1 MSCLQSTCGISL
13 HDHVPIVDIL
23 NRCNTCSVEFQLQS
37 KILRWLGHVFRMS
50 DDRAPGKLSFGEVQA
65 FAHLVAL
72 GLVLMMLWY
81 MTVKT
86 VVSVGHLSVKPCRN
100 AQDKLLSG
108 DKTCT
113 YQAHLLT
120 ACDKHVTEGLR
131 FVITW
136 HLCKSSSGCPYSV

>member
-1 MSCLQSTCGISL
+1 MQSICGISL
-13 HDHVPIVDIL
+13 HDHVPIVDIM
-23 NRCNTCSVEFQLQS
+23 NRCNTCSVESQLQS

-50 DDRAPGKLSFGEVQA
+50 NDRAPRKLLFGEVQA

-72 GLVLMMLWY
+72 GLVLMISWY

-86 VVSVGHLSVKPCRN
+86 VVSVRHLSVKACRN
-100 AQDKLLSG
+100 AQDKLLLG

-120 ACDKHVTEGLR
+120 ACDMHVTEGLR
-131 FVITW
+131 FTW
-136 HLCKSSSGCPYSV
+136 HLCKSRSGCPYSM